1 MSWEKRSALSFTDWW
16 HIHKDEAE
24 RCIGMEQVQKDLRLQ
39 GEQIYLRPITIED
52 TDMVVRWR
60 NDSKVVENFIY
71 REKISREE
79 HLSWFH
85 EKIEAGLVIQFIIC
99 DCQTDKP
106 LGSIYLQNFKEVS
119 RQAEEGIFLGEEEAY
134 GRGIGTEAAKL
145 VLEYAFKT
153 LQLHK
158 LTARVLGYNQ
168 GSRKMHERAGYLKES
183 YLKDELFLNGKYE
196 DLIFYGAINPYEEKK
211 KKVSFIIP
219 CYRSEKTLEGVVC
232 EIRETMQT
240 LTAYD
245 YDIFL
250 INDCSPDH
258 TFSVIEQLCSQ
269 YDNIT
274 GINLAKNFGQHAAL
288 MAGLRKSD
296 GDIVVCLDDDGQTP
310 ANEVGKLLA
319 GIEEGSDVVYAQY
332 ESKKHSAFRNF
343 GSWMNDIMTR
353 VMLGKPKELH
363 ITSYFAVKRFVVES
377 MLAYEKSYPYI
388 IGLVL
393 RATKNITNVP
403 VKHRSREIGTS
414 GYTMKKLLG
423 LWFNGFTAFS
433 ILPLRIATVAGSAFA
448 GIGFLYGIY
457 TIIKKLV
464 NPAVPLG
471 FSSMMSAIVFI
482 GGMLMLML
490 GLVGEYVGRI
500 YISINNSPQYVIR
513 EEIGHSTD
521 NDK

>member
-1 MSWEKRSALSFTDWW
+1 
-16 HIHKDEAE
+16 
-24 RCIGMEQVQKDLRLQ
+24 MEQIQKDLRIK
-39 GEQIYLRPITIED
+39 GNQIYLRPITIED
-52 TDMVVRWR
+52 TENVVRWR
-60 NDSKVVENFIY
+60 NDKKIVENFIY
-71 REKISREE
+71 RENISKED
-79 HLSWFH
+79 HINWLH
-85 EKIEAGLVIQFIIC
+85 NKVEAGKVIQFIIC
-99 DCQTDKP
+99 DLETDKP
-106 LGSIYLQNFKEVS
+106 LGSIYLQNFQETS

-145 VLEYAFKT
+145 VLEYAFST
-153 LQLHK
+153 LKLHK
-158 LTARVLGYNQ
+158 LTARVLSYNQ
-168 GSRKMHERAGYLKES
+168 GSRKMHEKAGYKMES
-183 YLKDELFLNGKYE
+183 YLKDELFLDGKYE
-196 DLIFYGAINPYEEKK
+196 DLIFYGAINPAEEKEKKQDDK

-219 CYRSEKTLEGVVC
+219 CYRSEKTLEGVVT

-240 LTAYD
+240 LDAYQ

-250 INDCSPDH
+250 INDCSPDN
-258 TFSVIEQLCSQ
+258 TFDVIKKLCKR

-274 GINLAKNFGQHAAL
+274 GINLAKNFGQHSAL

-332 ESKKHSAFRNF
+332 DTKKHSAFRNF
-343 GSWMNDIMTR
+343 GTWMNDIMTR
-353 VMLGKPKELH
+353 VMLGKPRDLH
-363 ITSYFAVKRFVVES
+363 LTSYFAAKRFVVES

-403 VKHRSREIGTS
+403 VNHRSREVGAS

-433 ILPLRIATVAGSAFA
+433 ILPLRIATVAGSIFA
-448 GIGFLYGIY
+448 GLGFLYGIY

-513 EEIGHSTD
+513 EEIGHSCSDRT
-521 NDK
+521 